1 MLGRTVF
8 GGGAAGELTGE
19 SAAKDVVVRTV
30 LLKVLQGLRKFTGG
44 QPAKGFHGPVGW
56 PSVHGCRAFRGECP
70 PRAHAPTRGVSSRP
84 QRSSFRAAV
93 RLSRWR
99 EFVDPWH
106 DHCAATP
113 RSRRSPRQFLKSP
126 PNHDTPPK
134 PAQRRS
140 FLSDTPQTAQWALK
154 SHYLPVRKSAAGS
167 SEFQQELAANAT
179 AKAAFDVLPVAVPE
193 PNVAGW
199 QQTANGNIVHK
210 TGQFFSIEG
219 VRVHSTPGVREIAGW
234 DQPILTQTEGG
245 VLALLCRETPGN
257 GVEFL
262 LQAKAD
268 PGNIGYLQFCP
279 TIQSTWENIRGLKGA
294 RPAAFAGLLDAS
306 PNVRL
311 IYRSKHN
318 EEGSR
323 FWQKTNENMI
333 LFVEDAGLLSIDDLV
348 YRWASLS
355 QIKQMILSD
364 NVVGPYVRTIIS
376 AL

>member
-1 MLGRTVF
+1 MADASNIGWLRERLKLSQAIEPGDP
-8 GGGAAGELTGE
+8 AG
-19 SAAKDVVVRTV
+19 
-30 LLKVLQGLRKFTGG
+30 LLDWL
-44 QPAKGFHGPVGW
+44 
-56 PSVHGCRAFRGECP
+56 E
-70 PRAHAPTRGVSSRP
+70 
-84 QRSSFRAAV
+84 
-93 RLSRWR
+93 
-99 EFVDPWH
+99 
-106 DHCAATP
+106 
-113 RSRRSPRQFLKSP
+113 
-126 PNHDTPPK
+126 
-134 PAQRRS
+134 QRRKEIPFS
-140 FLSDTPQTAQWALK
+140 AELIAL
-154 SHYLPVRKSAAGS
+154 H
-167 SEFQQELAANAT
+167 
-179 AKAAFDVLPVAVPE
+179 D
-193 PNVAGW
+193 VAGW
-199 QQTANGNIVHK
+199 QQTGNGNIVHK

-219 VRVHSTPGVREIAGW
+219 VRVRSAPGVREIAGW

-257 GVEFL
+257 GIEFL

-294 RPAAFAGLLDAS
+294 RPAAFAELLDAS